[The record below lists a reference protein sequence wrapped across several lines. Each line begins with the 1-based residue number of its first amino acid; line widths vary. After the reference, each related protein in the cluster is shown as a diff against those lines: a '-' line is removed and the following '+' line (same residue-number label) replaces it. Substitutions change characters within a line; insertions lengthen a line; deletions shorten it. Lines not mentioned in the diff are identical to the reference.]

1 MVLKFLH
8 PRGKEDLIED
18 EIKSMVDEGQDA
30 GSIEETEAKMI
41 HNIFELDDK
50 VVRDIMT
57 NREHISGF
65 EASLPLDE
73 VINQMLDG
81 NNSRYPVYEENI
93 DNIIGILHFKDAV
106 KAAANEALKNQPVG
120 EIENLLKDALFI
132 PETKKIDSLFR
143 IMQGRKMHMVIVID
157 EYGQTAGLVTM
168 EDILEEIVGNILD
181 EHDTDEIN
189 IRKINHNTFIM
200 SGLTTLEEA
209 GERLQIEFPD
219 EGVKTLNGFL
229 TSILGHV
236 PKSGEIFETEYGG
249 YQFHVVSIKNHVIQ
263 QVRVRKADPENIN
276 KQDTVHS

>member
-65 EASLPLDE
+65 EASLSLDE
-73 VINQMLDG
+73 VIEKMLNG

-106 KAAANEALKNQPVG
+106 KAAANEALKSKPVG
-120 EIENLLKDALFI
+120 EIDNLLKDALFI

-181 EHDTDEIN
+181 EHDADEIN
-189 IRKINHNTFIM
+189 IRKINHNTFVM
-200 SGLTTLEEA
+200 SGLTTLDEA
-209 GERLQIEFPD
+209 GERLQIEFPE

-249 YQFHVVSIKNHVIQ
+249 YQFHVVSIRNHVIQ
-263 QVRVRKADPENIN
+263 QVRVRKNAPKTTD
-276 KQDTVHS
+276 